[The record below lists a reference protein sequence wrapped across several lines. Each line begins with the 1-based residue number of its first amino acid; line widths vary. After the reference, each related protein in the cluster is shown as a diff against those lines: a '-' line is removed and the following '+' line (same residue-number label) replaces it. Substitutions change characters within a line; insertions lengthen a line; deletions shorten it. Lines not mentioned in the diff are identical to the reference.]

1 MNLDFSK
8 QKHIVKLS
16 PRVYGDLEYKERR
29 NWNSKNRIQRERA
42 NLMFERLFQCF
53 YDLANSENFEYL
65 EKRDDGKYQFT
76 VTDGFAVVIIQL
88 FKFVDGFIVVIQE
101 ILWPYKKDPNS
112 WWYIVEDKPQNLI
125 RLTESQ
131 LDKLIESYVK
141 IFLQE
146 SNSKSKGKKG
156 QKQVGDYTA
165 IDGMWWDGLPHG
177 LESFGSVQD
186 VRMYDNDL
194 FKGEQF
200 ETYGLFRQISS
211 MKFFFAKIVPIKGS
225 KDTKWVPIHIEE
237 VPKIILD
244 DLKTINPQGHEPYLP
259 F

>member
-146 SNSKSKGKKG
+146 SNSKSKGKKV
-156 QKQVGDYTA
+156 K
-165 IDGMWWDGLPHG
+165 
-177 LESFGSVQD
+177 
-186 VRMYDNDL
+186 
-194 FKGEQF
+194 
-200 ETYGLFRQISS
+200 
-211 MKFFFAKIVPIKGS
+211 S
-225 KDTKWVPIHIEE
+225 KSE
-237 VPKIILD
+237 IILQLMECGGMVCLMASNHLEVCKMLECMIMIYLRENN
-244 DLKTINPQGHEPYLP
+244 LKHMVYSGK
-259 F
+259 